1 MQGNWV
7 LDFYLFIYL
16 SVKRNFVTERKS
28 LVLGFLTS
36 LRNTPSSQE
45 MFPLFWCVVPHSQS
59 VPSLTDFPP
68 DTITLATTQRN
79 QQRDDSIT
87 LPKQK
92 KKAYFESY
100 STRKPF
106 ICWCGSVP
114 CKGFWSELTTAP
126 IPSAS
131 LPLRSL
137 KGCPPLNLN
146 IILYWPWTGDRLSS
160 ETQKHIFA
168 EQQESLASLL
178 VTPLTRE

>member
-1 MQGNWV
+1 M

-79 QQRDDSIT
+79 QQRDDSVT

-92 KKAYFESY
+92 KMH
-100 STRKPF
+100 
-106 ICWCGSVP
+106 I
-114 CKGFWSELTTAP
+114 
-126 IPSAS
+126 
-131 LPLRSL
+131 L
-137 KGCPPLNLN
+137 KVTVQGN
-146 IILYWPWTGDRLSS
+146 LSS
-160 ETQKHIFA
+160 AGVAQC
-168 EQQESLASLL
+168 LAKASDLN
-178 VTPLTRE
+178 